1 MPQNAGQLD
10 NLVNG
15 SVMDIQLRDIFH
27 FGCCDSL
34 LKARDKIIRSV
45 LTLTV
50 GQLLRKYTAS
60 DDAALF
66 SDWINETFECC
77 GSTQWHYE
85 WWMDERGWT
94 MPNLNTSYAWV
105 PQSCCIRTAYYR
117 NCGLAMPR
125 IRPKALGKGKSDSD
139 ASEHVEEVEALF
151 ESGSFAATDWYGR
164 LNNEPC
170 PNVILD
176 YDKFKIDVIIRCQ
189 LQRRRHFIRRL
200 FVEADCQKKGNV
212 TKAALLQI
220 FHVLCPEMKMDQFHR
235 LCERYCLNKTP
246 IISFNEFEAIFGAPP
261 FDEPHVALG
270 LTFQNADLEC
280 RGYISIMHLL
290 AIFRD
295 IGLKVDL
302 EEVKRYAKRQGLFVD
317 SDKDLCA
324 PNEKNIAYK
333 QLLRQLEC
341 APPPRATDKM
351 YVTTP
356 RYCALLD
363 KNLNSKL
370 LEIMPHHVYII
381 IHKISKHCF
390 VLHAGKQTTHFIEE
404 LEKHNKDGG
413 VPLAKFRDIV
423 EATVGFT
430 MHRCQW
436 EDLVRRIRLK
446 NDCKVDLNQFLSYF
460 SKECKNPPYRAS
472 KAGDIVHD
480 PELKSL
486 VQFSGEPRGLSHLL
500 LAIQKLIAEK
510 FAIIDKIYKHFDHVG
525 HATIDKHDFGVIMKK
540 VGLEMCEVELD
551 AVWRLVDEAEPSAN
565 GLHKYRQVMR
575 FFLET
580 GNIRYHL
587 AAVKRNKRLHDP
599 NLLKMGS
606 FRQCQKDFRKQHFD
620 DTLAIGKAASKIKY
634 MEKQKAKPSEE
645 RVDELCKKIRTFVIA
660 IWTDLRNGFLW
671 QDPFGWGSMLCKD
684 FRKVCEAF
692 SFPLDSNELDEMAHG
707 LDKHNNGHVNYVE
720 FLSRFS
726 EGHIPPKVGQKFDI
740 VHHKLKNLKDGSEIG
755 VREVMDRIRQICLCE
770 YKTLLTGFRAIANP
784 KHPEFF
790 NEKDLGDFLRK
801 HGMDFSSD
809 CLYHLRTA
817 YDQHRRGCINYT
829 DFLQQTMDVTRPLE

>member
-1 MPQNAGQLD
+1 
-10 NLVNG
+10 
-15 SVMDIQLRDIFH
+15 MDPISQPLRSDKKSETGELPEVCKSEDAQPVVEECIPSIDFH
-27 FGCCDSL
+27 YKDQ
-34 LKARDKIIRSV
+34 IN
-45 LTLTV
+45 
-50 GQLLRKYTAS
+50 LLRQRRPC
-60 DDAALF
+60 F
-66 SDWINETFECC
+66 
-77 GSTQWHYE
+77 
-85 WWMDERGWT
+85 
-94 MPNLNTSYAWV
+94 
-105 PQSCCIRTAYYR
+105 R
-117 NCGLAMPR
+117 NP
-125 IRPKALGKGKSDSD
+125 I
-139 ASEHVEEVEALF
+139 E
-151 ESGSFAATDWYGR
+151 
-164 LNNEPC
+164 
-170 PNVILD
+170 
-176 YDKFKIDVIIRCQ
+176 Q
-189 LQRRRHFIRRL
+189 LQYI
-200 FVEADCQKKGNV
+200 
-212 TKAALLQI
+212 
-220 FHVLCPEMKMDQFHR
+220 
-235 LCERYCLNKTP
+235 
-246 IISFNEFEAIFGAPP
+246 
-261 FDEPHVALG
+261 FDEPRVALG
-270 LTFQNADLEC
+270 LTFQSADLEC

-341 APPPRATDKM
+341 SPPPRATDKI
-351 YVTTP
+351 
-356 RYCALLD
+356 C
-363 KNLNSKL
+363 
-370 LEIMPHHVYII
+370 
-381 IHKISKHCF
+381 
-390 VLHAGKQTTHFIEE
+390 
-404 LEKHNKDGG
+404 KD
-413 VPLAKFRDIV
+413 
-423 EATVGFT
+423 
-430 MHRCQW
+430 
-436 EDLVRRIRLK
+436 
-446 NDCKVDLNQFLSYF
+446 
-460 SKECKNPPYRAS
+460 PPYRAS

-525 HATIDKHDFGVIMKK
+525 HATIDKQDFGVIMKK

-587 AAVKRNKRLHDP
+587 AAAKRNKRLHDP

-620 DTLAIGKAASKIKY
+620 DALAIGKAASKIKY
-634 MEKQKAKPSEE
+634 MVKQKAKPSEE

-671 QDPFGWGSMLCKD
+671 QDPFGRGSMLCKD

-726 EGHIPPKVGQKFDI
+726 EGRIPPKVGQKFDI

-784 KHPEFF
+784 KHPDFF